1 MGLFNSD
8 EENKLEYTNVYQD
21 YVHLMEQ
28 ILDVTLKGEGHGH
41 TEEQVDKFYE
51 TFKDNQELYKNMN
64 EDVMDLLFGLVDF
77 AKFKT
82 SLLEYKAGCIDKDA
96 GEVEKENQ
104 AMMSGKQGLEL
115 DEFMK
120 QYNENP
126 DDKSTGWV
134 RKITQKE
141 FKNGMTI
148 HMWQRKNEIKGAPD
162 WLRIQMTLKDISDK
176 DWMINYM
183 KKGMA
188 DGDMI

>member
-1 MGLFNSD
+1 
-8 EENKLEYTNVYQD
+8 
-21 YVHLMEQ
+21 
-28 ILDVTLKGEGHGH
+28 
-41 TEEQVDKFYE
+41 
-51 TFKDNQELYKNMN
+51 
-64 EDVMDLLFGLVDF
+64 
-77 AKFKT
+77 
-82 SLLEYKAGCIDKDA
+82 
-96 GEVEKENQ
+96 
-104 AMMSGKQGLEL
+104 
-115 DEFMK
+115 MK

-141 FKNGMTI
+141 FKNGMII
-148 HMWQRKNEIKGAPD
+148 HMWQRKNEVKGAPD